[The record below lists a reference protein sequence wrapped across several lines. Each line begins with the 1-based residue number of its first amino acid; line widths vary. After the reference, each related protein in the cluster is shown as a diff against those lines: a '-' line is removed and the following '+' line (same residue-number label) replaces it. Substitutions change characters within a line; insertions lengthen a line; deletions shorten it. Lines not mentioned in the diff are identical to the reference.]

1 MTISLRSN
9 KGITVQVSVSNSGK
23 IQTTTPITLRN
34 TTGVGAAK
42 LRLEDLINITST
54 GVRLDGQTVVYNA
67 NTNSYEIKAVQLD
80 GGEY

>member
-1 MTISLRSN
+1 MAITVRNN
-9 KGITVQVSVSNSGK
+9 KGIAVKVSVSGSGK

-42 LRLEDLINITST
+42 LRLEDLINITSE
-54 GVRLDGQTVVYNA
+54 GVRFNGQTLVYNS
-67 NTNSYEIKAVQLD
+67 NTQSYEIKAISLD

>member
-1 MTISLRSN
+1 MAITARNN
-9 KGITVQVSVSNSGK
+9 KGILVQVSVSNSGK

-42 LRLEDLINITST
+42 LRLEDLINITSE
-54 GVRLDGQTVVYNA
+54 GVRFNGQTIVYNA
-67 NTNSYEIKAVQLD
+67 NSNSYEIKAISLD